1 MNAIIKSFR
10 VFILQLTKDGML
22 IMILMAPLLVGSIFK
37 FGIPFLELQLTSYF
51 VKDVILKEYFI
62 LFDLLLVILTPFLIS
77 FAASMTMLDEY
88 DSNLINH
95 LCVTPL
101 GKKGYLISRVILP
114 LIFAYIIS
122 TLIILV
128 FSLTTWSFIMMIS
141 ICLLTS
147 LLSLTSTLI
156 VFSFSK
162 NKIEGL
168 ALAKLSG
175 IVMIGIFVPFILS
188 SEVEYYFALLPSFWI
203 GKFMIDLNIY
213 YFIISFVSISV
224 WIFVL
229 YKNFIR
235 KLSR

>member
-22 IMILMAPLLVGSIFK
+22 IMILIAPLLIGTIFK

-51 VKDVILKEYFI
+51 DKEVILKDYFI
-62 LFDLLLVILTPFLIS
+62 LFDLLLATLTPYLVS
-77 FAASMTMLDEY
+77 FAASMTMLDEF

-95 LCVTPL
+95 LCITPL
-101 GKKGYLISRVILP
+101 GKKGYLISRVVLPIL
-114 LIFAYIIS
+114 IAYIIS
-122 TLIILV
+122 IIIVSV
-128 FSLTTWSFIMMIS
+128 FSITSWSFIMIIS

-147 LLSLTSTLI
+147 LLSFTSTLI

-175 IVMIGIFVPFILS
+175 IVMIGIVVPFTLS
-188 SEVEYYFALLPSFWI
+188 SEVEYYFSLLPSFWI
-203 GKFMIDLNIY
+203 GKFTLELSFS
-213 YFIISFVSISV
+213 YFLISFISILI
-224 WIFVL
+224 WIYVL
-229 YKNFIR
+229 YRKFLL
-235 KLSR
+235 KLSK